1 MRLWHAVYTLRDL
14 RGPLRGICAAK
25 YIICRAV
32 PRPRTPRLPRRPP
45 RRQYTAAGSRSGH
58 KHRST
63 AKGMVG
69 LGVVEFYGRSR
80 SDLCGSRSF
89 MLPNRRFY
97 GSVRAKITRPSTLYT
112 RLFPQIPQGCGK
124 HSLIKKRL
132 FFFKKPYIYL
142 NNQGDYKNYQTL

>member
-14 RGPLRGICAAK
+14 RTPLRGICAAK
-25 YIICRAV
+25 YIISCAAYGLR
-32 PRPRTPRLPRRPP
+32 PRPTPHRLPRRPP

-63 AKGMVG
+63 AKGVVG

-97 GSVRAKITRPSTLYT
+97 GTLHAKITK
-112 RLFPQIPQGCGK
+112 PQHITEGFID
-124 HSLIKKRL
+124 H
-132 FFFKKPYIYL
+132 
-142 NNQGDYKNYQTL
+142 YQTHKVLSIRINTTI